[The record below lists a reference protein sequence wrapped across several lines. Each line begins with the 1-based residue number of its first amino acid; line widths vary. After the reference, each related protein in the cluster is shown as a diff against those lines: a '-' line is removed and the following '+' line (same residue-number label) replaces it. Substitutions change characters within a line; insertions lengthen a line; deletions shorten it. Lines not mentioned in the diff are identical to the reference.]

1 MARALLQQPLIQN
14 AVSSI
19 KTRSERQVNLD
30 HLTATFVDPGI
41 TVRLENDNNQIL
53 YGRRGTGKTHVL
65 KMLERRARELEHL
78 PVYIDINKLG
88 SAAMF
93 NETDRPVHLRA
104 LSLFRDMLA
113 EVNNQ
118 ILEYATS
125 PQNDPPGLVFE
136 RLGDLATAMLRSL
149 LVNDTI
155 DYEAAES
162 ITNGQSKGT
171 ALSLSHAPS
180 LAIKAQADCSSES
193 ATKMGVKGHSMPWL
207 SFQELN
213 DALTSVLDASGI
225 TRVVILI
232 DEWVGVPYEIQPL
245 VAEFIKRSFFAE
257 PRITTKIGSIEYRS
271 NFSSSLD
278 HNIVLGFELGA
289 DIWSALEL
297 DDYFVYDRNTDKTVS
312 MFGEL
317 LFRHISTEV
326 EVESLRRNLQRG
338 IPQRNG
344 SVEVDSIVRNVLQQV
359 RNSGGHFT
367 REYDVANAEE
377 LLHELFANRDAFIEL
392 VRAGEGVV
400 RDFINIFSGAFF
412 NAVRRDESKIG
423 IGAVRDA
430 AREWYE
436 QDKAPNVTPTQ
447 RVVLQQI
454 TDEVVGQRKVRSFL
468 LEKEYEQKEIVR
480 SLFDFRLLHLVHR
493 GYIDEAKPGRR
504 YNVYALD
511 FGAYVE
517 LLGTARAP
525 ERDLRDRNEI
535 KSDDVIMPFDDR
547 RAMRRVILRPE
558 LLTG

>member
-1 MARALLQQPLIQN
+1 MARALLQQPPIQS

-65 KMLERRARELEHL
+65 KMLERRAREMNHL

-93 NETDRPVHLRA
+93 NETDRPAHLRA
-104 LSLFRDMLA
+104 LSLFRDILA

-118 ILEYATS
+118 ILDYATS
-125 PQNDPPGLVFE
+125 PQTDPPGLVFE

-149 LVNDTI
+149 LVENTINYESAQSSNNDRERAI
-155 DYEAAES
+155 
-162 ITNGQSKGT
+162 
-171 ALSLSHAPS
+171 ALSVGHTPS
-180 LAIKAQADCSSES
+180 FSIRSQTGYSSES
-193 ATKMGVKGHSMPWL
+193 AMKVGVKGHSMPWL

-225 TRVVILI
+225 DRVVILI

-317 LFRHISTEV
+317 LFRHIATEV
-326 EVESLRRNLQRG
+326 EVETLRRNLQTSLPRRDVT
-338 IPQRNG
+338 ID
-344 SVEVDSIVRNVLQQV
+344 VDAIVRSVLQQV
-359 RNSGGHFT
+359 QAGGRHFA
-367 REYDVANAEE
+367 REYNVTSADE
-377 LLHELFANRDAFIEL
+377 LSHELFGSRDAFIEL

-412 NAVRRDESKIG
+412 NAVRKDESKIG

-436 QDKAPNVTPTQ
+436 QDKAPNVTDMQ

-454 TDEVVGQRKVRSFL
+454 TDEVIGQRRTRSFL
-468 LEKEYEQKEIVR
+468 LEKEYEQTEIVR

-493 GYIDEAKPGRR
+493 GYVDESKPGRR

-525 ERDLRDRNEI
+525 ERDLRDVNEI

-558 LLTG
+558 LLGG

>member
-1 MARALLQQPLIQN
+1 MARALLQQPLIQS

-19 KTRSERQVNLD
+19 KTRSERQVNLN

-65 KMLERRARELEHL
+65 KMLERRARELGHL

-93 NETDRPVHLRA
+93 NETTRPAHLRA

-118 ILEYATS
+118 ILDYATS
-125 PQNDPPGLVFE
+125 PQTDPPGLVFE

-149 LVNDTI
+149 IVDDTV
-155 DYEAAES
+155 DYETAAS
-162 ITNGQSKGT
+162 TSDDRGMVT
-171 ALSLSHAPS
+171 ALSVGHTPS
-180 LAIKAQADCSSES
+180 LSMRAQTGHSSES
-193 ATKMGVKGHSMPWL
+193 ATNVGVKGHRMPWL

-213 DALTSVLDASGI
+213 DALRSVLDASGI

-232 DEWVGVPYEIQPL
+232 DEWVGVPYDIQPL

-257 PRITTKIGSIEYRS
+257 PRVTTKIGSIEYRS

-289 DIWSALEL
+289 DVWSALEL

-317 LFRHISTEV
+317 LFRHIATEV
-326 EVESLRRNLQRG
+326 EVESLRRNLQKNL
-338 IPQRNG
+338 PQRDG
-344 SVEVDSIVRNVLQQV
+344 PVEIDSIVRSVLQQV
-359 RNSGGHFT
+359 QTGGRHFAH
-367 REYDVANAEE
+367 EYDVASSDE
-377 LLHELFANRDAFIEL
+377 LMHKLFGNRDAFIEL

-423 IGAVRDA
+423 ISAVRDA

-436 QDKAPNVTPTQ
+436 QDKAPNVTALQ

-454 TDEVVGQRKVRSFL
+454 TDEVIGQRKTRSFL
-468 LEKEYEQKEIVR
+468 LEKEYEQTDIIR

-493 GYIDEAKPGRR
+493 GYVDEAHPGKR

-517 LLGTARAP
+517 LLGTPRAP
-525 ERDLRDRNEI
+525 ERDLRDRDEI

-558 LLTG
+558 LLSG

>member
-1 MARALLQQPLIQN
+1 MARALLQQPFIQS

-65 KMLERRARELEHL
+65 KMLERRARDLCHL

-93 NETDRPVHLRA
+93 NETDRPAHLRA
-104 LSLFRDMLA
+104 LSLFRDVLA

-118 ILEYATS
+118 ILDYATS
-125 PQNDPPGLVFE
+125 PQTDPPGLVFE

-149 LVNDTI
+149 LVEETV
-155 DYEAAES
+155 DYETAES
-162 ITNGQSKGT
+162 ATDDRGET
-171 ALSLSHAPS
+171 TSLSIGRTPS
-180 LAIKAQADCSSES
+180 LSMGTQAGQSSES
-193 ATKMGVKGHSMPWL
+193 AVKVGIKGHSMPWL

-225 TRVVILI
+225 TRLVILI

-271 NFSSSLD
+271 NFSSPLD

-317 LFRHISTEV
+317 LFRHIATEV
-326 EVESLRRNLQRG
+326 EVETLRRDLQRNLPPSDG
-338 IPQRNG
+338 TI
-344 SVEVDSIVRNVLQQV
+344 EIDSIVRSVLQQV
-359 RNSGGHFT
+359 RTGGRHFA
-367 REYDVANAEE
+367 RDYDVASSEE
-377 LLHELFANRDAFIEL
+377 LLHLLFSDRDAFIEL

-436 QDKAPNVTPTQ
+436 QDKAPNVTATQ
-447 RVVLQQI
+447 RGVLQQI
-454 TDEVVGQRKVRSFL
+454 TDEVIGQRKTRSFL
-468 LEKEYEQKEIVR
+468 LEKEYEQTEIVR

-493 GYIDEAKPGRR
+493 GYVDEANPGRR

-517 LLGTARAP
+517 LLGTSRAP
-525 ERDLRDRNEI
+525 ERDLRDLDEI
-535 KSDDVIMPFDDR
+535 KSDDVILPFDDR

-558 LLTG
+558 LLAS